1 MIIGDISGRKIS
13 SAMIQS
19 GNELNKEVNF
29 NIFSFD
35 EFSSR
40 LKSNDHFINSIY
52 KESKLFL
59 IGDQNEFERL
69 GKEWLA

>member
-1 MIIGDISGRKIS
+1 
-13 SAMIQS
+13 MIQS

-40 LKSNDHFINSIY
+40 LESNDHFINSIY
-52 KESKLFL
+52 NESKLFI
-59 IGDQNEFERL
+59 IGDQDEFERL
-69 GKEWLA
+69 GKK